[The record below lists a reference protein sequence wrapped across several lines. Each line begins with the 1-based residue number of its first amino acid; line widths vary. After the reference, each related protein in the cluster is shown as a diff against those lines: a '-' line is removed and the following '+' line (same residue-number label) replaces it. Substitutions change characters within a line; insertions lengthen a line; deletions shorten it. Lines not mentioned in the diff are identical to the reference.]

1 MTISE
6 KLDMLRRMLGGD
18 DTLPSDD
25 TLRAML
31 EFAERETL
39 AWMYRSYPSVP
50 CDIFSPPTLYDM
62 TVIMAVVVG
71 YGLMGAEGQTSHAEN
86 GISRHFKY
94 ADMTDYI
101 HRNVTPYAYVGV
113 V

>member
-1 MTISE
+1 
-6 KLDMLRRMLGGD
+6 
-18 DTLPSDD
+18 
-25 TLRAML
+25 
-31 EFAERETL
+31 
-39 AWMYRSYPSVP
+39 
-50 CDIFSPPTLYDM
+50 M

-86 GISRHFKY
+86 GISRQFKY